1 MNKTTHTKAGSRNRN
16 LPISRK
22 AYADFTAR
30 LHSTFIE
37 SALGTETS
45 YNEALALLNA
55 YLDGNSDSMTGIS
68 TEAQIAFSMLRA
80 EIDKAIARS
89 SAARRR
95 ASLRKTTGNNKAK
108 AQTSQPEI
116 SDNDISPLAG
126 QTVSTDEPTVMDGH
140 STPSPQS
147 APIRSIPVYY
157 DIPIKMNRSE
167 RRAYERELSRQQR
180 RNRNQN
186 IIF

>member
-1 MNKTTHTKAGSRNRN
+1 MIKTTHTKACSRNRN

-22 AYADFTAR
+22 AYAGFTAR
-30 LHSTFIE
+30 LHSTFID

-45 YNEALALLNA
+45 YNEALALLNS
-55 YLDGNSDSMTGIS
+55 YLEGNSDSMTGVS
-68 TEAQIAFSMLRA
+68 PEVQIAFSMLRA

-95 ASLRKTTGNNKAK
+95 ASLRKATGNNKAK
-108 AQTSQPEI
+108 AQISQPEI
-116 SDNDISPLAG
+116 SNNDISPITE
-126 QTVSTDEPTVMDGH
+126 QTVSTDESTAMKEH
-140 STPSPQS
+140 SAPSPQS
-147 APIRSIPVYY
+147 APVRSIPVYY
-157 DIPIKMNRSE
+157 DIPIIMNRSE

-186 IIF
+186 ITL